1 MKRVSLFLLF
11 SFVFCFMALGEAA
24 EQYGKVLPDT
34 VGAEPIAQSAANA
47 DGEVVELLRRAD
59 IQGEVLALRRKD
71 GSRLFLYHRNPVG
84 EFPAQPGGWMQ
95 HIYWLTPDSFACV
108 CSGRRLS
115 DYVLYQLDPDDDA
128 PGTLHVW
135 KENSGSYTFRVDWQV
150 VEGKLVATHRGRTL
164 MVLTPLSAAQ

>member
-1 MKRVSLFLLF
+1 MKHFLF
-11 SFVFCFMALGEAA
+11 SILGLFCLVTGQAA
-24 EQYGKVLPDT
+24 EEYGKVLPDAAL
-34 VGAEPIAQSAANA
+34 AEPLVQSAANA
-47 DGEVVELLRRAD
+47 DGSVVELLRRAD

-95 HIYWLTPDSFACV
+95 HIYWLTPDPFACV

-115 DYVLYQLDPDDDA
+115 DYVLYQLAPDADA

-135 KENSGSYTFRVDWQV
+135 KENEGSFTFRVDWQV
-150 VEGKLVATHRGRTL
+150 VEGNLVATRYGKTL

>member
-11 SFVFCFMALGEAA
+11 SIVFCFMALGEAA
-24 EQYGKVLPDT
+24 EQYGKVVPDAAL
-34 VGAEPIAQSAANA
+34 AEPLVQSAANA
-47 DGEVVELLRRAD
+47 DGSVVELLRRAD

-71 GSRLFLYHRNPVG
+71 GSRLFLYHCNPVG

-115 DYVLYQLDPDDDA
+115 DYVLYQLAPDDDA

-135 KENSGSYTFRVDWQV
+135 KENEGSFTFRVDWQV
-150 VEGKLVATHRGRTL
+150 VEGNLVASRNGKTL